1 MSDRSRL
8 RLVVLQVLV
17 FSLLATL
24 LGRLWFLQ
32 VAAGQQYQAA
42 AENNRVRE
50 VVTDPVRGLILDDM
64 GRPLVDNR
72 TTLVV
77 TVDRSTLEKQ
87 SDGGVT
93 VLTKLAKVLHTTY
106 TDLHDRIQLCGTPG
120 AKKPPI
126 CWNGSPFQPIPVAKD
141 VTAEVALSIMER
153 REDYP
158 GVSTDLE
165 ALRDYPEPYG
175 AAAAHVLGY
184 LGPADSQEVAGA
196 KGSASPL
203 FPGELVGRDGLE
215 AQYDQ
220 QLRGTPG
227 VKQLAVD
234 YGGNVTGT
242 IGETPAVPGNYL
254 VTSID
259 ARVQAVAEQALKDRV
274 MAARNAQTFEHKH
287 FTADSGAVVVMDVHT
302 GRVIAMA
309 SYPSYDPNVWVGG
322 ISYKEYA
329 ALTSAT
335 SGYPLISRA
344 IAGQFA
350 PASTFKVVSTM
361 ASVQEGF
368 SLNALYPCT
377 STYAFANTSKRNY
390 ESEAYGPIT
399 ISRAIEVSCNTVFYR
414 LGYESWLKDEAR
426 MASGQKPLE
435 SFVMDAKR
443 SGYGSLTGIDL
454 PGEMPGLV
462 VTRTDRK
469 ASWEANKTIYCARA
483 KNGYPEIADK
493 AKASY
498 LQAIAKENCADGWMY
513 RGGDAVNV
521 AIGQG
526 DTLVTPLQVARLYSA
541 VANGGTLYTPEVAK
555 AVVTPEGKVVQEFQ
569 PKVAGRLPASA
580 STIAYIQNAL
590 RGVAIEGTG
599 AGVFGPSYPIPVAA
613 KTGSGTVAGKDD
625 TSWFASYAPANNP
638 QYAVVMMVS
647 QGGTGAGTSGPGVK
661 AIYDALFGVT
671 GTTVNPKAAIIPGST
686 PPTALPPTTA
696 YNQPA
701 AAPAGLTSPT
711 AATGPT
717 PLTTQAAALPPAQ
730 DMRRLFGGGP

>member
-17 FSLLATL
+17 FSLLVTL

-32 VAAGQQYQAA
+32 VAAGQQYRAA
-42 AENNRVRE
+42 AQNNVVRE
-50 VVTDPVRGLILDDM
+50 VITPPVRGLILDDQ
-64 GRPLVDNR
+64 GRQLVNNR

-77 TVDRSTLEKQ
+77 TVDRSTLDKQ
-87 SDGGVT
+87 KDGGVA

-106 TDLHDRIQLCGTPG
+106 VDLHDRIQLCGTPG

-165 ALRDYPEPYG
+165 ALRDYPEPDG
-175 AAAAHVLGY
+175 ATAAHLLGY
-184 LGPADSQEVAGA
+184 LGPVDPQEVASA
-196 KGSASPL
+196 KGSSSPL
-203 FPGELVGRDGLE
+203 YGSEQVGRDGLE
-215 AQYDQ
+215 AVYDA
-220 QLRGTPG
+220 QLRGSPG

-234 YGGNVTGT
+234 FGGNVTGT
-242 IGETPAVPGNYL
+242 LGETPAVPGNYL

-259 ARVQAVAEQALKDRV
+259 AKVQAVAEQALKDRI
-274 MAARNAQTFEHKH
+274 MAARQGQTFERKK
-287 FTADSGAVVVMDVHT
+287 FAADSGAVVVMDVNT
-302 GRVIAMA
+302 GRIVAMA
-309 SYPSYDPNVWVGG
+309 SYPTYDPNVWVGG

-329 ALTSAT
+329 ALTSPT
-335 SGYPLISRA
+335 SGYPLVSRA

-361 ASVQEGF
+361 AAVQEGF
-368 SLNALYPCT
+368 SLNATYPCT
-377 STYAFANTSKRNY
+377 SSYAFANTSKRNY

-399 ISRAIEVSCNTVFYR
+399 IARAIEVSCNTVFYR
-414 LGYESWLKDEAR
+414 LGYETWLKDEAR
-426 MASGQKPLE
+426 AKPKE
-435 SFVMDAKR
+435 SFVMDAR
-443 SGYGSLTGIDL
+443 ASGYGSKTGIDL

-462 VTRTDRK
+462 VSRADRK
-469 ASWEANKTIYCARA
+469 ASWEQNKAIYCSRA
-483 KNGYPEIADK
+483 KTGYPEVKDRAQ
-493 AKASY
+493 AAY
-498 LQAIAKENCADGWMY
+498 LKAIAAENCVDGWMY

-541 VANGGTLYTPEVAK
+541 IANGGTLYTPEVGRAI
-555 AVVTPEGKVVQEFQ
+555 VTPEGKVVQQIQ

-580 STIAYIQNAL
+580 STIAYLQQAL
-590 RGVAIEGTG
+590 RGVALRGTG
-599 AGVFGPSYPIPVAA
+599 AGVFGPSYPVPVAA

-625 TSWFASYAPANNP
+625 TSWFASYAPADHP
-638 QYAVVMMVS
+638 KYAVVMMVS

-661 AIYDALFGVT
+661 AIYDALFGV
-671 GTTVNPKAAIIPGST
+671 KGST
-686 PPTALPPTTA
+686 VDAKASILPNGVLPSALPPVSA
-696 YNQPA
+696 YGQPS
-701 AAPAGLTSPT
+701 APATPASLTTPTAPTSPT
-711 AATGPT
+711 PVVGLAM
-717 PLTTQAAALPPAQ
+717 ALPPAQ
-730 DMRRLFGGGP
+730 DMRRLTGGGP